1 MRGTWIQSLGWEDPL
16 EENMATHSSILAR
29 RKNGQRSLAGCSLL
43 GLQRVN
49 MTEATKH
56 STGSM
61 IGQVKWDRISESL
74 ENQMCVCVLA
84 QSCPNLC
91 DSMDCSTPGTS
102 FYEISQARI
111 LAWVAISFSRESS
124 WPRGWTHISCTGGQ
138 ILHHWATWEA
148 LKIRWKYL
156 KISGPGPSISHAL
169 FHWLFITVL
178 WSELYECP
186 CFPDKETGVL
196 TSRIICTEPN
206 TQ

>member
-61 IGQVKWDRISESL
+61 TGQVKWDRISESL

-124 WPRGWTHISCTGGQ
+124 WPRDQTGVSCPAGRFFTN
-138 ILHHWATWEA
+138 WATREA
-148 LKIRWKYL
+148 PYFKMRLEIEDYL
-156 KISGPGPSISHAL
+156 GYP
-169 FHWLFITVL
+169 
-178 WSELYECP
+178 WSMYYVHRQSFE
-186 CFPDKETGVL
+186 FL
-196 TSRIICTEPN
+196 TMGYTLSDR
-206 TQ
+206 